1 MKHTNSI
8 TNEKS
13 TKDEILYRALYLIP
27 PKKGRYIVFDTETT
41 GLKKNDHIVELG
53 AHEIIDGKLTGGQFH
68 IYIRPRLQMEEIVI
82 RIHQI
87 TNNYYNDFYQDI
99 YQDDKQNLINFIN
112 WVGDSL
118 IFAHNATFDLN
129 ALNLELKYWGLNEFP
144 IEKFRCSMRIF
155 KEVIGR
161 IEPYFD
167 DKFICLEKCCRFFE
181 LNSNEKC
188 FHNALFDS
196 FMTGRVICKLYE
208 VLDTNLELQKELNYN
223 PNYSNKIE
231 NNENENKLNINNN
244 NKNENNINNKNNNLE
259 IKNKNN
265 IIEQNNEN
273 EESGNIIHEL
283 KSESTS
289 STGVVDELTEKS
301 KEDKINSQLDNFE
314 LTYQMIDDIYNELL

>member
-1 MKHTNSI
+1 MKHTNTLS
-8 TNEKS
+8 NEKS
-13 TKDEILYRALYLIP
+13 TKDEILYKSLYLIP
-27 PKKGRYIVFDTETT
+27 PKKGRYIVLDTETT
-41 GLKKNDHIVELG
+41 GLKKNDHVVELG
-53 AHEIIDGKLTGGQFH
+53 AHEILDGKLTGGQFH

-99 YQDDKQNLINFIN
+99 YQDDKQNLVNFIN

-118 IFAHNATFDLN
+118 IFAHNATFDMN
-129 ALNLELKYWGLNEFP
+129 AINLELKYWGLNEFP
-144 IEKFRCSMRIF
+144 IKKFRCSMRIF
-155 KEVIGR
+155 KEIIGR

-181 LNSNEKC
+181 LNSNEKM

-208 VLDTNLELQKELNYN
+208 ILDTNIELQHELKYN
-223 PNYSNKIE
+223 PNYSNDVE
-231 NNENENKLNINNN
+231 NLDKKNKLNY
-244 NKNENNINNKNNNLE
+244 ENNINKNNNYEL
-259 IKNKNN
+259 KNKNS
-265 IIEQNNEN
+265 IIYANNEI
-273 EESGNIIHEL
+273 EESGNMIHEL

-289 STGVVDELTEKS
+289 STGGLDDITEKN

-314 LTYQMIDDIYNELL
+314 LTYEMIDDIYNELL

>member
-1 MKHTNSI
+1 MKHTNSLA
-8 TNEKS
+8 NEKS
-13 TKDEILYRALYLIP
+13 TKDEVLYRALYLIP
-27 PKKGRYIVFDTETT
+27 PKKGRYIVLDTETT

-53 AHEIIDGKLTGGQFH
+53 AHEILDGKLTGGQFH

-144 IEKFRCSMRIF
+144 LEKFRCSMRIF
-155 KEVIGR
+155 KEIIGR

-181 LNSNEKC
+181 LKSNEKS
-188 FHNALFDS
+188 FHNALFDA

-208 VLDTNLELQKELNYN
+208 VLDSDQELQKELK
-223 PNYSNKIE
+223 YSPEKSNEVDNCEKENIVNN
-231 NNENENKLNINNN
+231 NNENNSNKDNNY
-244 NKNENNINNKNNNLE
+244 E
-259 IKNKNN
+259 IKNKNSL
-265 IIEQNNEN
+265 IYQNNEN
-273 EESGNIIHEL
+273 EESGNLLHEL

-289 STGVVDELTEKS
+289 STGGVDELTEKF

-314 LTYQMIDDIYNELL
+314 LTYEMIDDIYNELL

>member
-1 MKHTNSI
+1 
-8 TNEKS
+8 
-13 TKDEILYRALYLIP
+13 
-27 PKKGRYIVFDTETT
+27 
-41 GLKKNDHIVELG
+41 
-53 AHEIIDGKLTGGQFH
+53 
-68 IYIRPRLQMEEIVI
+68 MEEIVI

-196 FMTGRVICKLYE
+196 FMTGRVICKLFE

-259 IKNKNN
+259 IKNKNS

-273 EESGNIIHEL
+273 EESGNIIDEL

-289 STGVVDELTEKS
+289 STGGVDELTEKS
-301 KEDKINSQLDNFE
+301 KEDKINTQLDNFE
-314 LTYQMIDDIYNELL
+314 LTYEMIDDIYNELL

>member
-1 MKHTNSI
+1 MKHSNSVS
-8 TNEKS
+8 NDKS
-13 TKDEILYRALYLIP
+13 TKDEILYRTLYLIP
-27 PKKGRYIVFDTETT
+27 PKKGRYIVLDTETT
-41 GLKKNDHIVELG
+41 GLKKNDHVVELG
-53 AHEIIDGKLTGGQFH
+53 AHEIMDGKLTGGQFH

-99 YQDDKQNLINFIN
+99 YQDDKQNLINFLA

-118 IFAHNATFDLN
+118 IFAHNATFDMS
-129 ALNLELKYWGLNEFP
+129 ALNLELKFWGLKEFP
-144 IEKFRCSMRIF
+144 LEQFRCSMRIF
-155 KEVIGR
+155 KEIIGR

-208 VLDTNLELQKELNYN
+208 ILDTNIELQQELKYD
-223 PNYSNKIE
+223 PNSNS
-231 NNENENKLNINNN
+231 NEAENKLIINN
-244 NKNENNINNKNNNLE
+244 NENNINKNNNYE
-259 IKNKNN
+259 IKNKNS
-265 IIEQNNEN
+265 IIDQNNEI
-273 EESGNIIHEL
+273 EESGNMIQEL

-289 STGVVDELTEKS
+289 STGGLDELTEKN
-301 KEDKINSQLDNFE
+301 KEDKINSQLENFE
-314 LTYQMIDDIYNELL
+314 LTYEMIDDIFNLL

>member
-1 MKHTNSI
+1 MKQSSSLS
-8 TNEKS
+8 NEKGS
-13 TKDEILYRALYLIP
+13 KDEILYKALYLIP
-27 PKKGRYIVFDTETT
+27 PKKGRYIVLDTETT
-41 GLKKNDHIVELG
+41 GLKKNDHVVELG
-53 AHEIIDGKLTGGQFH
+53 AHEILDGKLTGGQFH

-99 YQDDKQNLINFIN
+99 YEDDKQNLVNFIN

-144 IEKFRCSMRIF
+144 LDKFRCSMRIF
-155 KEVIGR
+155 KEIIGR

-208 VLDTNLELQKELNYN
+208 VLDNNLELQKELNYD
-223 PNYSNKIE
+223 PNCSNQVNNSDDENKFSVN
-231 NNENENKLNINNN
+231 NNENI
-244 NKNENNINNKNNNLE
+244 INNKN
-259 IKNKNN
+259 KNSEMHDKNS
-265 IIEQNNEN
+265 IIIQNNEM
-273 EESGNIIHEL
+273 EESGNMIHEL

-289 STGVVDELTEKS
+289 STGGLDELTEKC
-301 KEDKINSQLDNFE
+301 KEDRINSQLENFE
-314 LTYQMIDDIYNELL
+314 LTYEMIDDIYNELL